1 MLCVTVAVVVVV
13 AIAIVIASIPMF
25 GVAVARDDILPDAF
39 AAVALAFLLA
49 KVVVA
54 VAVRTPRRAG
64 RRRSTWP
71 LCIAAGCLCHSCCN
85 DRHEHGSE
93 SSFAFASFLAFV
105 LTAIIPAVAA
115 TTAVI
120 IPAVAMA
127 AKGIFTMPAF
137 AFALAVISPAP
148 LVLPLVIN
156 LCSTKVRLR
165 SGVKQ
170 GGGRGGIGHL
180 SNFYLIDR
188 GCFGKDFLQGAVHI
202 RWVTVPQSQFTTEVR
217 KEDVTREVLG
227 ILL

>member
-39 AAVALAFLLA
+39 AALAFLLA

-71 LCIAAGCLCHSCCN
+71 LCIAAGCLCHSCCD

-93 SSFAFASFLAFV
+93 GSFAFASFPAFV

-115 TTAVI
+115 ATAVI
-120 IPAVAMA
+120 VPAVAMT
-127 AKGIFTMPAF
+127 AKGIFTMSAF
-137 AFALAVISPAP
+137 AFFLA
-148 LVLPLVIN
+148 
-156 LCSTKVRLR
+156 
-165 SGVKQ
+165 
-170 GGGRGGIGHL
+170 
-180 SNFYLIDR
+180 
-188 GCFGKDFLQGAVHI
+188 DF
-202 RWVTVPQSQFTTEVR
+202 SY
-217 KEDVTREVLG
+217 
-227 ILL
+227 

>member
-1 MLCVTVAVVVVV
+1 MLCVTVAVVAVV

-71 LCIAAGCLCHSCCN
+71 LCIAAGCLCHSCCD
-85 DRHEHGSE
+85 DRHKHGSE
-93 SSFAFASFLAFV
+93 SSVAFTAFTAFG
-105 LTAIIPAVAA
+105 LTATMPGIAA
-115 TTAVI
+115 TS
-120 IPAVAMA
+120 AMA
-127 AKGIFTMPAF
+127 KGVFIISAF
-137 AFALAVISPAP
+137 AFALAVISPASSVTCTV
-148 LVLPLVIN
+148 VLPLVIH
-156 LCSTKVRLR
+156 LCRTEVRLR